1 MTAVVVLLVVVAAAL
16 IIGTVLRAREGKVR
30 VVDPAPAPAS
40 GPDPLLAAVGVGTGD
55 APVVL
60 HFSAD
65 WCGPCAAVRRVVAQ
79 VVADLAATGDG
90 LPAPRDLELDIDE
103 NPQLARQLGVLS
115 LPTTFLFDAAGTER
129 YRVSGVPAAADL
141 RAALVPL
148 RTPAGPIRRDVD

>member
-1 MTAVVVLLVVVAAAL
+1 MTAVVVLLVVVTAAL
-16 IIGTVLRAREGKVR
+16 ITGTVLRARAGKVR
-30 VVDPAPAPAS
+30 AVAAAPAP
-40 GPDPLLAAVGVGTGD
+40 GPGPLLAAVGVGTGS

-103 NPQLARQLGVLS
+103 NPQLARELGVLS

-148 RTPAGPIRRDVD
+148 RTPWAPIRRDVG

>member
-1 MTAVVVLLVVVAAAL
+1 MLVVVAAAL
-16 IIGTVLRAREGKVR
+16 ITGTVLRGRAGKVR
-30 VVDPAPAPAS
+30 TVAAAPAP
-40 GPDPLLAAVGVGTGD
+40 GPGPLLAAVGVGTGG

-103 NPQLARQLGVLS
+103 NPQLARKLGVLS

-129 YRVSGVPAAADL
+129 YRVSGVPTAADL

-148 RTPAGPIRRDVD
+148 RTPEPPIRRDVG

>member
-16 IIGTVLRAREGKVR
+16 ITGTVLRARAGKVR
-30 VVDPAPAPAS
+30 AVAAAPAP
-40 GPDPLLAAVGVGTGD
+40 GPGPLLAAVGVGTGS

-90 LPAPRDLELDIDE
+90 CRHPATSNWTSTRTRSW
-103 NPQLARQLGVLS
+103 QGKLGVLS

-148 RTPAGPIRRDVD
+148 RTPCAPIRRDVG